1 MRPAMCRG
9 PVWRTVAHAVL
20 VLSLVFNLRMNIN
33 LNQPKEGTHM
43 ANTINKSK
51 LSTQHNVRSKNA
63 SAVKTTGTNCMGARA
78 RRSA

>member
-1 MRPAMCRG
+1 MCRR
-9 PVWRTVAHAVL
+9 PVWRIVAHAVL
-20 VLSLVFNLRMNIN
+20 VLSLVFNVRMNIN

-51 LSTQHNVRSKNA
+51 LSTKLNARSKTA
-63 SAVKTTGTNCMGARA
+63 SAAKATGTNCMGARV